1 MAKERRDKFISEPV
15 SVGLAALAM
24 MTASSCSKSEHKLP
38 NFVIIFTDDQGY
50 NDLSCYGSSQVNTPN
65 IDRMAAEGVK
75 LTSFYVAAPLS
86 TPSRA
91 ALMTGSYPR
100 RVGLP
105 KGSRHAVLL
114 SNDIYGLNP
123 DEITLAEV
131 LKKKGY
137 ATAIYGKW
145 HLGDQ
150 KVFLPTRQGFDEF
163 FGLPYS
169 HDIHPYHPN
178 QKNFRFPPLPLYEGE
193 KVIELEPDM
202 DFMTK
207 RLTDKAVDFIG
218 RHRDTPFF
226 LYLPHPM
233 PHAPL
238 HVSPEYYKSV
248 DDTIKNKLALENGY
262 VDYDTRKLLFPQVIN
277 EIDYSVGEILK
288 TLKKYKLDKNTL
300 VIFTSDNGPYIGSA
314 APLRGK
320 KGSRYEGGVREPAI
334 FWWPGKI
341 PSGSV
346 SDQMLSSMDIYPTL
360 ARLAGAQI
368 PDDRIIDGKDIW
380 PVLSGEPGA
389 VSPHDRL
396 FYHVGDK
403 LVAVRAGKWKL
414 HRTGINRVELYD
426 LENDISEQ
434 NNVAT
439 DNPDIV
445 KKLGQ
450 YLDDFENEM
459 TDSLKIRPVGNI
471 NMFPEYVKE

>member
-1 MAKERRDKFISEPV
+1 MKREIFFKESL
-15 SVGLAALAM
+15 SVGFAALALI
-24 MTASSCSKSEHKLP
+24 TVSSCTKTENRPP

-50 NDLSCYGSSQVNTPN
+50 NDLSCYGSTVVNTPN
-65 IDRMAAEGVK
+65 IDRMAAEGVR

-91 ALMTGSYPR
+91 ALMTGSYPS

-105 KGSRHAVLL
+105 KGSRHSVLL

-150 KVFLPTRQGFDEF
+150 KAFLPTRQGFDEF
-163 FGLPYS
+163 FGIPYS
-169 HDIHPYHPN
+169 HDIHPFHPN
-178 QKNFRFPPLPLYEGE
+178 QKNFRFPPLPLYDGE

-207 RLTDKAVDFIG
+207 RLTDKATDFIM
-218 RHRDTPFF
+218 RHRNTPFF
-226 LYLPHPM
+226 LYMPHPM

-238 HVSPEYYKSV
+238 HVSPEFYKTVS
-248 DDTIKNKLALENGY
+248 DSIKKKLSLENGY
-262 VDYDTRKLLFPQVIN
+262 VDYNTRRLLFPQVIN
-277 EIDYSVGEILK
+277 EVDYSVGEIFK

-300 VIFTSDNGPYIGSA
+300 VIFTSDNGPAVGSA

-320 KGSRYEGGVREPAI
+320 KGSRYEGGVREPAV

-341 PSGSV
+341 PEGRV
-346 SDQMLSSMDIYPTL
+346 CDQMLSSMDIYPTIV
-360 ARLAGAQI
+360 RLAGAPI

-380 PVLSGEPGA
+380 PFLSGKPGA
-389 VSPHDRL
+389 VSPHDKL
-396 FYHVGDK
+396 FYHVGEK

-414 HRTGINRVELYD
+414 HRTKPGEMELYD

-434 NNVAT
+434 YNVASEH
-439 DNPDIV
+439 PDIV
-445 KKLGQ
+445 MKLGQ

-459 TDSLKIRPVGNI
+459 NDSSKIRPVGNI
-471 NMFPEYVKE
+471 TIISDTNN